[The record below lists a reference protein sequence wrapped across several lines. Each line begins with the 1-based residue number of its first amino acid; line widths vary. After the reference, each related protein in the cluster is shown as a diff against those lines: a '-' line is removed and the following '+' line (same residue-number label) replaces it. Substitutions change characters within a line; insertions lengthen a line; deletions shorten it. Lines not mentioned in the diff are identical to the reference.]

1 MIDCLDSHID
11 SAALTNECEDIY
23 DVCACIAWAAQGDC
37 EEGTDYEC
45 WMAFFCKKSC
55 GKCWTEYNT
64 TSTTVATTVTSSSY
78 VMKTSNVSFI
88 PSSCGMR
95 KRKITLCLLF
105 NTY

>member
-1 MIDCLDSHID
+1 MDSHID
-11 SAALTNECEDIY
+11 SAELTNECEDIY
-23 DVCACIAWAAQGDC
+23 HDACACIAWAAHGGC
-37 EEGTDYEC
+37 EKGTDYEC